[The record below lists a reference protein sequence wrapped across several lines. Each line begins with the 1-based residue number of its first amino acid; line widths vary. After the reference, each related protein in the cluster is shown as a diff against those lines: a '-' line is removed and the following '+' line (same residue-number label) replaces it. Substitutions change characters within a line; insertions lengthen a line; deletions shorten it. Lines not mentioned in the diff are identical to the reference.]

1 MGSDKEDLR
10 RWANLVR
17 DGKSINIDQTIRQ
30 QAARIAELESTEREL
45 REAVK
50 ALGDCIKATCK
61 KHKMEVA
68 TLAILNN
75 PIAAAAVREV
85 GR

>member
-30 QAARIAELESTEREL
+30 QAARIAELED
-45 REAVK
+45 AVK

-75 PIAAAAVREV
+75 PIAAAAVREAANAK
-85 GR
+85 

>member
-1 MGSDKEDLR
+1 MSYDLLVWNA
-10 RWANLVR
+10 WARNATPAEIAEKLT
-17 DGKSINIDQTIRQ
+17 QQ
-30 QAARIAELESTEREL
+30 QAEIVRL

-75 PIAAAAVREV
+75 PIAAAAVREA